1 MKKAGLVGILAL
13 ALLFSACAT
22 AAAPSDSLPLRQ
34 EGIAPEISKNV
45 APEAPAADE
54 YAGASSG
61 VEAAEVER
69 IVIKNADL
77 SIAVTDPA
85 QAMKTISTM
94 ADEMKGFVV
103 SSNLYKTTDEKY
115 GELPAANI
123 TIRIPAER
131 LDEALER
138 IKALVADPS
147 LDILSENVSGEDVTK
162 DYTDLKSRLTSLEQ
176 ARQRLEEI
184 MASATDTEDV
194 LNVYNRIVDLQQQIE
209 VTKGQIQYYEESA
222 RLSAISVRI
231 VSKESIAPLSI
242 GGWQPAGVA
251 RNAIQALINAL
262 KFLANFAIWLVLFIL
277 PVLIVI
283 LIPIWILW
291 VLIRRWHARRKAARL
306 AATPPTPPDAPAK
319 E

>member
-22 AAAPSDSLPLRQ
+22 AATPSDSLPLRQ
-34 EGIAPEISKNV
+34 EGIAPEISKGV
-45 APEAPAADE
+45 APEAPAAAE

-291 VLIRRWHARRKAARL
+291 VLIRRWRARRKAARL

>member
-22 AAAPSDSLPLRQ
+22 AATPSDSLPLRQ
-34 EGIAPEISKNV
+34 EGIAPEISKGV
-45 APEAPAADE
+45 APEAPAAAE

-291 VLIRRWHARRKAARL
+291 VLIRRWRARRKAARL
-306 AATPPTPPDAPAK
+306 AATPPTPPDTPAK